1 MYDRKEGKRREGGR
15 SRTAMDADVATT
27 AERTKE
33 RTNEVAEQK
42 ERKRKTNC
50 KRGERER
57 DMGAR
62 KVTVARRREW
72 KEQRAKNLGKDIF
85 ENVIKQI
92 DL

>member
-27 AERTKE
+27 AE

>member
-27 AERTKE
+27 AERT
-33 RTNEVAEQK
+33 NEVAEQK

-57 DMGAR
+57 ERYGRAESY
-62 KVTVARRREW
+62 RRAAERVERTKGQKCW
-72 KEQRAKNLGKDIF
+72 KGYL
-85 ENVIKQI
+85 
-92 DL
+92 